1 VEVDMK
7 RIVAGMAVGLLLAS
21 NLYANEASGQKE
33 AARIS
38 QDIGRYRL
46 FQGQYTVY
54 DLKRG
59 GQSTTT
65 LFLIDTAT
73 GQVRRYVNKI
83 DEDGKYIEA
92 WVPTD
97 YSVSDKKK

>member
-1 VEVDMK
+1 MK
-7 RIVAGMAVGLLLAS
+7 RISAAMMCSLLTAS
-21 NLYANEASGQKE
+21 TLYASDPPSQRE
-33 AARIS
+33 AARIA
-38 QDIGRYRL
+38 QEIGRYQL

-83 DEDGKYIEA
+83 DEDGRYIEA

-97 YSVSDKKK
+97 TAGADKKK

>member
-1 VEVDMK
+1 MK
-7 RIVAGMAVGLLLAS
+7 RLITSLVFVVLSTSTVSAIETAT
-21 NLYANEASGQKE
+21 QKE
-33 AARIS
+33 AARIA
-38 QDIGRYRL
+38 QEIGRYQL

-65 LFLIDTAT
+65 IFLIDTAT
-73 GQVRRYVNKI
+73 GQVKRYINKI
-83 DEDGKYIEA
+83 DEDGKYIES

-97 YSVSDKKK
+97 TPIPEKKK

>member
-1 VEVDMK
+1 MRTIFLVFV
-7 RIVAGMAVGLLLAS
+7 ITFMAVSTVCAAETAS
-21 NLYANEASGQKE
+21 QKE
-33 AARIS
+33 VVRIT
-38 QDIGRYRL
+38 QEIGRYQL

-73 GQVRRYVNKI
+73 GQVRRYVNKV
-83 DEDGKYIEA
+83 DEDGRYIET
-92 WVPTD
+92 WVSTD
-97 YSVSDKKK
+97 SSVSEKKK

>member
-1 VEVDMK
+1 MK
-7 RIVAGMAVGLLLAS
+7 RIIAGMAAVLALGS
-21 NLYANEASGQKE
+21 SVHAADPAGRE
-33 AARIS
+33 AARIA
-38 QDIGRYRL
+38 QEVGRYQL

-59 GQSTTT
+59 GQATTT

-83 DEDGKYIEA
+83 DEDGKYIET
-92 WVPTD
+92 WVPIEIPPP
-97 YSVSDKKK
+97 DKKR